1 MQYASVRQVIS
12 QPPLGKNPAINQE
25 CQVSIIFLENLLLML
40 LDVRI
45 KTLFELVTAVTL
57 AYMEEPHSVVV
68 FHTTEFNSDFWV
80 NTSMAD
86 QLRRL
91 LLFIIYQIRFKD
103 KTSHCLNNRY
113 TVLQNSKIANNRVLF
128 ILMISFLLDSTG
140 FFFHENERIS
150 RALERCHRKINQ
162 ILRGGGVPSPHPL
175 ILLFFV

>member
-1 MQYASVRQVIS
+1 
-12 QPPLGKNPAINQE
+12 
-25 CQVSIIFLENLLLML
+25 
-40 LDVRI
+40 
-45 KTLFELVTAVTL
+45 
-57 AYMEEPHSVVV
+57 MEEPHSVVV

-128 ILMISFLLDSTG
+128 ILKISFFWIQPV
-140 FFFHENERIS
+140 FFFTRTNGFPEPKNDATEKLTKS
-150 RALERCHRKINQ
+150 
-162 ILRGGGVPSPHPL
+162 
-175 ILLFFV
+175 